1 MDSTQKAPPVL
12 PESQQ
17 PFQDVMDDVVFVR
30 TVEKPKPKRDKVLG
44 PKTATPTKQA
54 TPTDLPPYEKYLGQI
69 IDLGN
74 DNEDMSD
81 TIPTPAPTEDST
93 NTLPPRK
100 DDEESSSTH
109 RPVLPKV
116 PLPEDG
122 PGYLPAMRR
131 VLEQALGKETLDRLE
146 QYSIQDVEA
155 KDKYIRKLETEID
168 MRYKNF
174 FTTEQLQKE
183 KMDMLKAR
191 AKGGDEVTRTE
202 RELLRLEIEGL
213 KGELENKE
221 SSTRVLRDEIDT
233 LKAGYLEREKE
244 LKAMELKLYMELE
257 KTKTTKLELEKVLE
271 EKNVTKSELEENKA
285 RDLELEKA
293 LGQEK
298 KKAREL
304 ELELE
309 LGLGLGLELE
319 KKKKK
324 KKKKKKAMDAD
335 TKPRDK
341 RYEKLQKKLGKR
353 KLVNIVLREEIA
365 AQKNKVG
372 ELEKAL
378 EDVSVKDKRI
388 QSLRSTVNR
397 LEKVLYERNRT
408 TKPRKGETKT
418 QASK

>member
-221 SSTRVLRDEIDT
+221 
-233 LKAGYLEREKE
+233 
-244 LKAMELKLYMELE
+244 
-257 KTKTTKLELEKVLE
+257 
-271 EKNVTKSELEENKA
+271 N
-285 RDLELEKA
+285 
-293 LGQEK
+293 
-298 KKAREL
+298 
-304 ELELE
+304 
-309 LGLGLGLELE
+309 
-319 KKKKK
+319 
-324 KKKKKKAMDAD
+324 
-335 TKPRDK
+335 K

>member
-54 TPTDLPPYEKYLGQI
+54 TPTDLPPYEEYLGQI

-213 KGELENKE
+213 K
-221 SSTRVLRDEIDT
+221 
-233 LKAGYLEREKE
+233 
-244 LKAMELKLYMELE
+244 
-257 KTKTTKLELEKVLE
+257 
-271 EKNVTKSELEENKA
+271 
-285 RDLELEKA
+285 
-293 LGQEK
+293 
-298 KKAREL
+298 
-304 ELELE
+304 
-309 LGLGLGLELE
+309 
-319 KKKKK
+319 
-324 KKKKKKAMDAD
+324 
-335 TKPRDK
+335 DK

>member
-54 TPTDLPPYEKYLGQI
+54 TPTDLPPYEEYLGQI

-221 SSTRVLRDEIDT
+221 
-233 LKAGYLEREKE
+233 
-244 LKAMELKLYMELE
+244 
-257 KTKTTKLELEKVLE
+257 
-271 EKNVTKSELEENKA
+271 N
-285 RDLELEKA
+285 
-293 LGQEK
+293 
-298 KKAREL
+298 
-304 ELELE
+304 
-309 LGLGLGLELE
+309 
-319 KKKKK
+319 
-324 KKKKKKAMDAD
+324 
-335 TKPRDK
+335 K

>member
-81 TIPTPAPTEDST
+81 TTPTPAPTEDST

-100 DDEESSSTH
+100 DDEESYSTH

-244 LKAMELKLYMELE
+244 LKAMELELYMELE
-257 KTKTTKLELEKVLE
+257 KTKTMKLELEKVLE
-271 EKNVTKSELEENKA
+271 EKN
-285 RDLELEKA
+285 
-293 LGQEK
+293 
-298 KKAREL
+298 
-304 ELELE
+304 
-309 LGLGLGLELE
+309 
-319 KKKKK
+319 
-324 KKKKKKAMDAD
+324 
-335 TKPRDK
+335 